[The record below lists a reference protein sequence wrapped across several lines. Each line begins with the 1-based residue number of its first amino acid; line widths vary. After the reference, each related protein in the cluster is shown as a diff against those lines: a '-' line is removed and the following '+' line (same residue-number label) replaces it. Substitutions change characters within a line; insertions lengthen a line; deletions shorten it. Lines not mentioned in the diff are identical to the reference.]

1 MSDETF
7 VVRVKW
13 GGESP
18 LTREEAEKIALFAS
32 EIIKSKRSQNHEN

>member
-13 GGESP
+13 GGSSP
-18 LTREEAEKIALFAS
+18 LTREEAERIANFAS
-32 EIIKSKRSQNHEN
+32 EIIKEKRRDHATL